1 MNSRTLTLRLVLLLL
16 ALPALRTVPA
26 AENDSA
32 DHGDRIIIS
41 GASGQ
46 LGTLTVKALLARGV
60 PAGRLILVSRTP
72 EKLQGFA
79 KLGAATRYAD
89 FAKPESLPGAYAGG
103 TRMLLISIGGGAG
116 PRPDAHRR
124 AIEAAIAAGVK
135 HIAYTSYVGVSG
147 GETTGLAGDHF
158 QTEQIL
164 KQSGV
169 GWTMLR
175 NSIYMQGV
183 LPQAARMV
191 AAGRADLRPGESKI
205 GYVTREDCAEA
216 AAAVLTTPGHDGKA
230 YDITGPE
237 LVGTREIA
245 AAASAVSGKPIEVVT
260 ADASAAGRS
269 FGGPALSVTSTAV
282 LDLTGR
288 PPTSVR
294 RFLETHKDQLLGA
307 SP

>member
-1 MNSRTLTLRLVLLLL
+1 MSFRTLGLRLSWLLL
-16 ALPALRTVPA
+16 ALAALWTVPPA
-26 AENDSA
+26 QA
-32 DHGDRIIIS
+32 DGRGDRIIVS

-46 LGTLTVKALLARGV
+46 LGMLTVRALLARGV
-60 PAGRLILVSRTP
+60 PAERLILVSRTP
-72 EKLQGFA
+72 EKLQEFTR
-79 KLGAATRYAD
+79 LGASTRYAD
-89 FAKPESLPGAYAGG
+89 FAKPESLPAAYAGG

-116 PRPDAHRR
+116 PRPQAHRR

-135 HIAYTSYVGVSG
+135 QIAYTSWVGVSR
-147 GETTGLAGDHF
+147 GETTGLAADHY

-164 KQSGV
+164 KQSGIA
-169 GWTMLR
+169 WTMLR

-183 LPQAARMV
+183 LPQAARML
-191 AAGRADLRPGESKI
+191 AAGRAELHPGESPI
-205 GYVTREDCAEA
+205 GYVTREDCAAA
-216 AAAVLTTPGHDGKA
+216 AAAVLTTPGHENKA

-245 AAASAVSGKPIEVVT
+245 AAASAVSGKPIEVV
-260 ADASAAGRS
+260 AVEAPAGAGRS
-269 FGGPALSVTSTAV
+269 FGGPALSVTSSAV

-294 RFLETHKDQLLGA
+294 SFLETHKDQLLGA